1 MEKIKIITDSTLDL
15 PAELIREKNIEVLP
29 LLINFG
35 EESYLD
41 GVEIT
46 TKEMI
51 DKINATGVLPTT
63 AQVTPNR
70 FEETFKKYLDE
81 GYKIVAL
88 TLSSDMSGTYQSACI
103 AKDMLE
109 SDDIVVIDSRNVTSG
124 LGLLVLKACQFRDK
138 GLGIKEIEEE
148 ILKAIPKVKSS
159 LNFESLENLVRG
171 GRLSKTAGTIG
182 SVLGLRLI
190 LEVKDGKMSVKDK
203 VRGSKKALKKL
214 ISDFE
219 SVDVDFDS
227 PIVLLEL
234 LNEDGRICIITFH
247 SLEDRIVKT
256 IFKKNENPCTC
267 PSDFPVCV
275 CGKESK
281 GKVITRKPILPG
293 EGELRENSRSKSAKL
308 RVFERR

>member
-15 PAELIREKNIEVLP
+15 PAELIREKDIEVLP

-41 GVEIT
+41 GLEIT

-51 DKINATGVLPTT
+51 DKINATGILPTT

-81 GYKIVAL
+81 GYKIVVL

-124 LGLLVLKACQFRDK
+124 LGLLVLKACELRDK

-234 LNEDGRICIITFH
+234 LNEDVYEGLKTYFQEKNINYIDAKVGCTVGIH
-247 SLEDRIVKT
+247 SGIKPCG
-256 IFKKNENPCTC
+256 IF
-267 PSDFPVCV
+267 F
-275 CGKESK
+275 
-281 GKVITRKPILPG
+281 
-293 EGELRENSRSKSAKL
+293 
-308 RVFERR
+308 FEK

>member
-15 PAELIREKNIEVLP
+15 PAELIREKDIEVLP

-41 GVEIT
+41 GIEIT

-51 DKINATGVLPTT
+51 DKIDATGVLPTT

-70 FEETFKKYLDE
+70 FEESFKKYLDE

-109 SDDIVVIDSRNVTSG
+109 SDDIIVIDSRNVTSG
-124 LGLLVLKACQFRDK
+124 LGLLVLKACELRDK
-138 GLGIKEIEEE
+138 GLGIKEIEEG
-148 ILKAIPKVKSS
+148 ILKAIPKVKCS
-159 LNFESLENLVRG
+159 LNFESLENIVRG

-190 LEVKDGKMSVKDK
+190 LEIKDGKMSVKDK

-214 ISDFE
+214 VSDFE
-219 SVDVDFDS
+219 SADVDFDS

-234 LNEDGRICIITFH
+234 LNEDVYQGLKIYFQEKNINYIDAKVGCTVGIH
-247 SLEDRIVKT
+247 SGIKPCG
-256 IFKKNENPCTC
+256 IF
-267 PSDFPVCV
+267 F
-275 CGKESK
+275 
-281 GKVITRKPILPG
+281 
-293 EGELRENSRSKSAKL
+293 
-308 RVFERR
+308 FEK

>member
-15 PAELIREKNIEVLP
+15 PAELIREKDIEVLP

-41 GVEIT
+41 GIEIT

-51 DKINATGVLPTT
+51 DKIDATGVLPTT

-70 FEETFKKYLDE
+70 FEESFKKYLDE

-109 SDDIVVIDSRNVTSG
+109 SDDIIVIDSRNVTSG
-124 LGLLVLKACQFRDK
+124 LGLLVLKACELRDK
-138 GLGIKEIEEE
+138 GLGIKEIEEG
-148 ILKAIPKVKSS
+148 ILKAIPKVKCS

-190 LEVKDGKMSVKDK
+190 LEIKDGKMSVKDK

-214 ISDFE
+214 VSDFE
-219 SVDVDFDS
+219 SADVDFDS

-234 LNEDGRICIITFH
+234 LNEDVYQGLKIYFQEKNINYIDAKVGCTVGIH
-247 SLEDRIVKT
+247 SGIKPCG
-256 IFKKNENPCTC
+256 IF
-267 PSDFPVCV
+267 F
-275 CGKESK
+275 
-281 GKVITRKPILPG
+281 
-293 EGELRENSRSKSAKL
+293 
-308 RVFERR
+308 FEK

>member
-51 DKINATGVLPTT
+51 DKINATGILPTT

-81 GYKIVAL
+81 GYKIVVL

-124 LGLLVLKACQFRDK
+124 LGLLVLKACELRDK

-234 LNEDGRICIITFH
+234 LNEDVYEGLKIYFQEKNINYIDAKVGCTVGIH
-247 SLEDRIVKT
+247 SGIKPCG
-256 IFKKNENPCTC
+256 IFLVEK
-267 PSDFPVCV
+267 
-275 CGKESK
+275 
-281 GKVITRKPILPG
+281 
-293 EGELRENSRSKSAKL
+293 
-308 RVFERR
+308 

>member
-15 PAELIREKNIEVLP
+15 PKELIREKNIEVLP

-51 DKINATGVLPTT
+51 DKINSTGVLPTT

-81 GYKIVAL
+81 GYKIVVL

-124 LGLLVLKACQFRDK
+124 LGLLALKACQFRDK

-190 LEVKDGKMSVKDK
+190 LEVKEGKMSVKDK

-234 LNEDGRICIITFH
+234 LNEDVYEGLKIYFQEKNINYIDAKVGCTVGIH
-247 SLEDRIVKT
+247 SGIKPCG
-256 IFKKNENPCTC
+256 IF
-267 PSDFPVCV
+267 F
-275 CGKESK
+275 
-281 GKVITRKPILPG
+281 
-293 EGELRENSRSKSAKL
+293 
-308 RVFERR
+308 FEK

>member
-81 GYKIVAL
+81 GYKIVVL

-103 AKDMLE
+103 AKEMLE

-124 LGLLVLKACQFRDK
+124 LGLLVLKACELRDK

-234 LNEDGRICIITFH
+234 LNEDVYEGLKIYFQEKNINYIDAKVGCTVGIH
-247 SLEDRIVKT
+247 SGIKPCG
-256 IFKKNENPCTC
+256 IF
-267 PSDFPVCV
+267 F
-275 CGKESK
+275 
-281 GKVITRKPILPG
+281 
-293 EGELRENSRSKSAKL
+293 
-308 RVFERR
+308 FEK

>member
-15 PAELIREKNIEVLP
+15 PVELIREKNIEVLP

-51 DKINATGVLPTT
+51 DKINATGILPTT

-81 GYKIVAL
+81 GYKIVVL

-234 LNEDGRICIITFH
+234 LNEDVYEGLKTYFQEKNINYIDAKVGCTVGIH
-247 SLEDRIVKT
+247 SGIKPCG
-256 IFKKNENPCTC
+256 IF
-267 PSDFPVCV
+267 F
-275 CGKESK
+275 
-281 GKVITRKPILPG
+281 
-293 EGELRENSRSKSAKL
+293 
-308 RVFERR
+308 FEK

>member
-15 PAELIREKNIEVLP
+15 PAELIREKDIEVLP

-81 GYKIVAL
+81 GYKIVVL

-234 LNEDGRICIITFH
+234 LNEDVYEGLKIYFQEKNINYIDAKVGCTVGIH
-247 SLEDRIVKT
+247 SGIKPCG
-256 IFKKNENPCTC
+256 IF
-267 PSDFPVCV
+267 F
-275 CGKESK
+275 
-281 GKVITRKPILPG
+281 
-293 EGELRENSRSKSAKL
+293 
-308 RVFERR
+308 FEK

>member
-15 PAELIREKNIEVLP
+15 PVDLIREKDIEVLP

-41 GVEIT
+41 GVEIN

-51 DKINATGVLPTT
+51 EKINSTGVLPTT

-109 SDDIVVIDSRNVTSG
+109 SDDIVVIDSRYVTSG
-124 LGLLVLKACQFRDK
+124 LGLVVLKACELRDK
-138 GLGIKEIEEE
+138 GLGIKEIEAE
-148 ILKAIPKVKSS
+148 IKNSIEKIRCS
-159 LNFESLENLVRG
+159 LSFESLENLVRG
-171 GRLSKTAGTIG
+171 GRLSKTAGAIG

-190 LEVKDGKMSVKDK
+190 LDIKEGKMAVKDK

-214 ISDFE
+214 IADFE
-219 SVDVDFDS
+219 SSDVDFNS
-227 PIVLLEL
+227 PIVLLEF
-234 LNEDGRICIITFH
+234 LNEDVYEGLKIYLQEKGINYIDAKVGCTVGIH
-247 SLEDRIVKT
+247 SGIKPCG
-256 IFKKNENPCTC
+256 IFY
-267 PSDFPVCV
+267 
-275 CGKESK
+275 
-281 GKVITRKPILPG
+281 
-293 EGELRENSRSKSAKL
+293 
-308 RVFERR
+308 FEK

>member
-227 PIVLLEL
+227 PIVLLEH
-234 LNEDGRICIITFH
+234 LNEDVYEGLKTYFQEKNINYIDAKVGCTVGIH
-247 SLEDRIVKT
+247 SGIKPCG
-256 IFKKNENPCTC
+256 IF
-267 PSDFPVCV
+267 F
-275 CGKESK
+275 
-281 GKVITRKPILPG
+281 
-293 EGELRENSRSKSAKL
+293 
-308 RVFERR
+308 FEK

>member
-15 PAELIREKNIEVLP
+15 PADLIKEKGIEVLP

-41 GVEIT
+41 GVEINIHQMLERIE
-46 TKEMI
+46 KDNI
-51 DKINATGVLPTT
+51 LPTT

-70 FEETFKKYLDE
+70 FEEVFKKYLDE

-88 TLSSDMSGTYQSACI
+88 LLSSEMSGTYQSACI
-103 AKDMLE
+103 AKNMLE

-234 LNEDGRICIITFH
+234 LNEDVYEGLKIYFQEKNINYIDAKVGCTVCIH
-247 SLEDRIVKT
+247 SGIKPCG
-256 IFKKNENPCTC
+256 IF
-267 PSDFPVCV
+267 F
-275 CGKESK
+275 
-281 GKVITRKPILPG
+281 
-293 EGELRENSRSKSAKL
+293 
-308 RVFERR
+308 FEK

>member
-15 PAELIREKNIEVLP
+15 PAELIREKDIEVLP

-41 GVEIT
+41 GIEIT

-51 DKINATGVLPTT
+51 DKIDATGVLPTT

-70 FEETFKKYLDE
+70 FEESFKKYLDE
-81 GYKIVAL
+81 GFKIVAL

-109 SDDIVVIDSRNVTSG
+109 SDDIIVIDSRNVTSG
-124 LGLLVLKACQFRDK
+124 LGLLVLKACELRDK
-138 GLGIKEIEEE
+138 GLGIKEIEEG
-148 ILKAIPKVKSS
+148 IIKAIPKVKCS

-190 LEVKDGKMSVKDK
+190 LEIKDGKMSVKDK

-214 ISDFE
+214 VSDFE
-219 SVDVDFDS
+219 SADVDFDS

-234 LNEDGRICIITFH
+234 LNEDVYQGLKIYFQEKNINYIDAKVGCTVGIH
-247 SLEDRIVKT
+247 SGIKPCG
-256 IFKKNENPCTC
+256 IF
-267 PSDFPVCV
+267 F
-275 CGKESK
+275 
-281 GKVITRKPILPG
+281 
-293 EGELRENSRSKSAKL
+293 
-308 RVFERR
+308 FEK

>member
-15 PAELIREKNIEVLP
+15 PSELIREKNIEVLP

-51 DKINATGVLPTT
+51 DKINATGILPTT

-81 GYKIVAL
+81 GYKIVVL

-124 LGLLVLKACQFRDK
+124 LGLLVLKACELRDK

-234 LNEDGRICIITFH
+234 LNEDVYEGLKIYFQEKNINYIDAKVGCTVGIH
-247 SLEDRIVKT
+247 SGIKPCG
-256 IFKKNENPCTC
+256 IF
-267 PSDFPVCV
+267 F
-275 CGKESK
+275 
-281 GKVITRKPILPG
+281 
-293 EGELRENSRSKSAKL
+293 
-308 RVFERR
+308 FEK

>member
-15 PAELIREKNIEVLP
+15 PAELIREKDIEVLP

-41 GVEIT
+41 GIEIT

-51 DKINATGVLPTT
+51 DKIDATGVLPTT

-70 FEETFKKYLDE
+70 FEESFKKYLDE

-138 GLGIKEIEEE
+138 GLGIKEIEAILPHRHPFLLIDRIDELEPGMRAVGIKAVTFHEE
-148 ILKAIPKVKSS
+148 
-159 LNFESLENLVRG
+159 FF
-171 GRLSKTAGTIG
+171 AGHFPG
-182 SVLGLRLI
+182 EPVMPGVLI
-190 LEVKDGKMSVKDK
+190 LEALAQVGAVAILSVE
-203 VRGSKKALKKL
+203 G
-214 ISDFE
+214 
-219 SVDVDFDS
+219 
-227 PIVLLEL
+227 
-234 LNEDGRICIITFH
+234 N
-247 SLEDRIVKT
+247 
-256 IFKKNENPCTC
+256 
-267 PSDFPVCV
+267 
-275 CGKESK
+275 K
-281 GKVITRKPILPG
+281 GKTAFFGGVDNVRFRRKVVPGDVLTLTCEIIRTRGNVGVGTALASVNGERAVTAEMTFVI
-293 EGELRENSRSKSAKL
+293 S
-308 RVFERR
+308 